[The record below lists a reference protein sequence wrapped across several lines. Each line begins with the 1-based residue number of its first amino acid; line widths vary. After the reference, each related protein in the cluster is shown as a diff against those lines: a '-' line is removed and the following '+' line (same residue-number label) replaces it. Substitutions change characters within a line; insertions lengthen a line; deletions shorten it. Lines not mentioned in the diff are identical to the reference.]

1 MRRYG
6 KTEGPP
12 KPGLKKVG
20 GSNKAYWKITF
31 KSKIGGEKNIY
42 KDWRQSCRGSVLN
55 SGKEVSMA
63 ETKGRDVLVCVF
75 AHWDLESRGRV
86 REVGEGKEQR

>member
-1 MRRYG
+1 M
-6 KTEGPP
+6 
-12 KPGLKKVG
+12 
-20 GSNKAYWKITF
+20 
-31 KSKIGGEKNIY
+31 Y
-42 KDWRQSCRGSVLN
+42 KDWRPSCRGSVLN

-75 AHWDLESRGRV
+75 ARWDLESRGRV